1 MRCYMWL
8 SEEDFERINSLYKT
22 MLSLLKQEFISQ
34 NNINIK
40 NALEYINTFYSKVL
54 LENNVDSNLPIIYNL
69 PSDGIFSLCGYQVCR
84 NTNTFLFDF
93 LNELNFNPIIQYI
106 YIDENN
112 DWHKVNANSANH
124 LVVCITYHDSKLF
137 LDLYNGLY
145 FDSKLKPIIIDNS
158 VNISELAY
166 SKQIED
172 IRNVIDKY
180 KVLHSLGINHTYL
193 YKY

>member
-1 MRCYMWL
+1 MWL